1 MNLISQMAAQELTI
15 TSQRNIDT
23 VLLQSS
29 QAVDLLSIEDNLCK
43 ENQIKDENST
53 TNVLLT
59 TLKVDSDGVN
69 KVKLKIRTAE
79 GQ

>member
-43 ENQIKDENST
+43 EN
-53 TNVLLT
+53 
-59 TLKVDSDGVN
+59 
-69 KVKLKIRTAE
+69 
-79 GQ
+79 